1 MHYATLVAILASTSL
16 TLGLYFL
23 KRQAERLPSLEGGW
37 RLSAWRAFVHDPLW
51 VFGVALETGGYGLYL
66 LALRAAPLSIV
77 HTALNGGVALF
88 VLFAVLGLGERVRP
102 LEWLGV
108 SAVTAGLIALSA
120 SWSSDGVGG
129 TVAHGVVP
137 FSFVLVTLAGL
148 ALVADP
154 SPRRAVGLS
163 VTSGLTLGLGSVY
176 AKGLANANSLAAA
189 FGSVDLLL
197 TFAANLIGFA
207 VMQAALQAGRGI
219 VVVPIFSTLSNLVP
233 IIGGIVVYGEGLPE
247 HGPAAILRPLAFVL
261 ALGGAALLAGFGE
274 PAVPPTAEHRPQLEE
289 ASSR

>member
-16 TLGLYFL
+16 SVGLYFL

-51 VFGVALETGGYGLYL
+51 LFGVALETGGYGLYL

-88 VLFAVLGLGERVRP
+88 VLLAVVGLGERVRP

-108 SAVTAGLIALSA
+108 SAVTAGLVALSA
-120 SWSSDGVGG
+120 SWSGDGVGD
-129 TVAHGVVP
+129 TVANRIVP
-137 FSFVLVTLAGL
+137 FSVVLMAVAGL
-148 ALVADP
+148 ALVVDP
-154 SPRRAVGLS
+154 SPGRAIGLS

-176 AKGLANANSLAAA
+176 AKALANAASLAAA
-189 FGSVDLLL
+189 LGSVNLLL

-207 VMQAALQAGRGI
+207 VMQ
-219 VVVPIFSTLSNLVP
+219 
-233 IIGGIVVYGEGLPE
+233 
-247 HGPAAILRPLAFVL
+247 AAILRPLAFVL

-274 PAVPPTAEHRPQLEE
+274 PAVPPTAERGSQLEE
-289 ASSR
+289 VSSR